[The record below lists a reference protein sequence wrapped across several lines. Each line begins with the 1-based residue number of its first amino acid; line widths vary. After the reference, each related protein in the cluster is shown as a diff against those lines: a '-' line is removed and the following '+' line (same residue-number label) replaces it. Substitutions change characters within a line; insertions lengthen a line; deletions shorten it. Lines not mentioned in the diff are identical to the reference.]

1 LRQQLAVP
9 VIVLLPADTADYR
22 AAAHALGADAMVLV
36 ENANPELLDIV
47 RQLVQPAVPA
57 IEP

>member
-22 AAAHALGADAMVLV
+22 AAAHALGADAMLLA
-36 ENANPELLDIV
+36 EDANPELLEIV
-47 RQLVQPAVPA
+47 RRLLRPALV
-57 IEP
+57 ET